1 MAHTKNKVIIWRPF
15 PSPTKRDR
23 ELPSVLS
30 FSGMLKPEKQ
40 NSQRTNDEAFVQRW
54 VELADTLNGKKK
66 PNKKRSAA

>member
-1 MAHTKNKVIIWRPF
+1 
-15 PSPTKRDR
+15 
-23 ELPSVLS
+23 
-30 FSGMLKPEKQ
+30 MLKPEKQ